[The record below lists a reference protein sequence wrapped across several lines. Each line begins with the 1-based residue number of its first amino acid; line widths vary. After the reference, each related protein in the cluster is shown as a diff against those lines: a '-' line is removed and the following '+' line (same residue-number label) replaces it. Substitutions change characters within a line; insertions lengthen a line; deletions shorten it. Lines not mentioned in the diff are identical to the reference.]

1 MTDPNFFSDLT
12 LFWLCHFLQLGL
24 SQTHYNR
31 TECNVVSD
39 LAIRTY
45 EGVELWLDSF
55 LSSALDIA
63 ENLAKGPGRFAPA
76 KFRTITHWIGSS
88 VVSRADRCAPEREEK
103 SLSSAEN
110 QKTFPWLCNQF
121 PGHCVTPTVTVLHL
135 QSLCYTYSHC
145 VIPTVT
151 VLYLQS
157 LCYTYSHCVTPT
169 VTVLHLQSLCYTY
182 SHCVTPTVTVL
193 HLQSLHVTY
202 WPRNVVALVGFT
214 LLVESLMCR
223 LLCVK
228 SFWNYSSV
236 SLLINL

>member
-1 MTDPNFFSDLT
+1 MCVRRTSAHSCWLLRDFSAQHEDISWMTDPNFFSDLT

-63 ENLAKGPGRFAPA
+63 EYLATGPGRFASA
-76 KFRTITHWIGSS
+76 KFRTVTHWIGSS

-121 PGHCVTPTVTVLHL
+121 PG
-135 QSLCYTYSHC
+135 
-145 VIPTVT
+145 
-151 VLYLQS
+151 
-157 LCYTYSHCVTPT
+157 
-169 VTVLHLQSLCYTY
+169 
-182 SHCVTPTVTVL
+182 HCVTPTVTVL